1 MARKPEPTFVRE
13 LPCELSSEE
22 FEQRATLFAKLDE
35 KLAAL
40 EVKKKAQNDLIKEE
54 IDEVEA
60 ERSKLRRIILARTE
74 EREIKCQWQPDWAS
88 RSMLLRRLDTQ
99 QVVDTRTMTADEVQ
113 EQLPFEEGGGRR
125 YSPGERRS
133 KNNVA
138 EAEIVPPAPSKP
150 KQLGS
155 GRKSR
160 SKPANDQTAKHDA

>member
-13 LPCELSSEE
+13 LPCELSAEE

-40 EVKKKAQNDLIKEE
+40 DVKKKAQNDLIKEE

-60 ERSKLRRIILARTE
+60 ERGKLRRIILARTE

-99 QVVDTRTMTADEVQ
+99 QVVDTRAMTGDEQQ
-113 EQLPFEEGGGRR
+113 EQLDLDGGGRR
-125 YSPGERRS
+125 YSPGERRQ
-133 KNNVA
+133 KPDVEDA
-138 EAEIVPPAPSKP
+138 QLVPPA
-150 KQLGS
+150 KQLGA
-155 GRKSR
+155 GRKGR
-160 SKPANDQTAKHDA
+160 KGRKADNDNATHDA